1 MPSLLLFMTRSER
14 MSQYIRDRRARDPE
28 FDAKVK
34 EWKRKSF
41 LNKQSPDRKR
51 LYRDRIAS
59 GACGKCGRGPL
70 VTKSMCATCQR
81 VMNESNA
88 KINQA
93 FFDHYGRNCACP
105 GCDVT
110 DERFLEIDHINNDG
124 HTQRK
129 FGGATVW
136 KFNTYRKAKR
146 TGQWPTDLQ
155 ILCANCNRGKM
166 RCGGTCPHQL
176 SEAA

>member
-1 MPSLLLFMTRSER
+1 MKA
-14 MSQYIRDRRARDPE
+14 YNKRRKAEDPE
-28 FDAKVK
+28 FHRRIKATSL
-34 EWKRKSF
+34 KSF
-41 LNKQSPDRKR
+41 HKRQAGPRKQRYK
-51 LYRDRIAS
+51 DRISA
-59 GACGKCGRGPL
+59 GLCGQCGKDRL
-70 VTKSMCATCQR
+70 VTKSLCEDCRQGALAA
-81 VMNESNA
+81 NN

-93 FFDHYGRNCACP
+93 FFDHYGRKCACP

-129 FGGATVW
+129 HGGATVW

-166 RCGGTCPHQL
+166 RCGGTCPHLIDQL